1 VGRGGEAVSSG
12 QNQKSGVWAGL
23 NNARL
28 DFNERDHRAMIVMM
42 ICHYD
47 DTNSSGGLDKQARL
61 LSRTMRAAGG
71 DVVMLASTRKWSRAG
86 WADDNGVR
94 VRYFWTYASPQV
106 SGRYFPASLIWA
118 CQLLLW
124 ISWHRRDITI
134 VHCHQIRIHAFVA
147 AIARKI
153 FGIPSILKS
162 ATGGVGADIKAIGS
176 RKYFGAWGRRFIVR
190 NTDRFI
196 ATTNSIEEDLLRY
209 GVDRS
214 RVAVIPNG
222 LRLPPMA
229 RGEHEPER
237 ARKALFL
244 GRMAADKNPLPLAR
258 AACEVAAAQG
268 IQVDFWG
275 RGALQSELQDVIA
288 DGGEQANVR
297 YCGFTDDPSSVLG
310 QYGFLLIASAAEG
323 LSNSMLEAMAH
334 GVVPIATRV
343 SGCIDHIISGVT
355 GFYFEGTD
363 QESLVAGLRR
373 ISEVQV
379 EDWLTMSQNVKTYA
393 YERFDIQNVVQS
405 YFALYADLVR
415 EGRDAR

>member
-1 VGRGGEAVSSG
+1 
-12 QNQKSGVWAGL
+12 
-23 NNARL
+23 
-28 DFNERDHRAMIVMM
+28 MIVMM

-94 VRYFWTYASPQV
+94 VRSFWTYASPQV

-118 CQLLLW
+118 LQLLLW
-124 ISWHRRDITI
+124 VILHHREITVI
-134 VHCHQIRIHAFVA
+134 HCHQIRIHAFVA
-147 AIARKI
+147 SIARKL

-162 ATGGVGADIKAIGS
+162 ATGGAGADIKAIGS
-176 RKYFGAWGRRFIVR
+176 RKYFGAMGRRFIVR

-209 GVDRS
+209 GVNRS

-222 LRLPPMA
+222 LRLPPMT
-229 RGEHEPER
+229 REEHQPER

-244 GRMAADKNPLPLAR
+244 GRIAADKNPLPLAR
-258 AACEVAAAQG
+258 AALEVAATRG
-268 IQVDFWG
+268 ICVDFWG
-275 RGALQSELQDVIA
+275 RGNLQSELQDVIA
-288 DGGEQANVR
+288 GAGEQANVR
-297 YCGFTDDPSSVLG
+297 YCGFTDDPNSVLG

-343 SGCIDHIISGVT
+343 SGCIDHITSGTT
-355 GFYFEGTD
+355 GFYFEATD
-363 QESLVAGLRR
+363 HESLVAGLRR
-373 ISEVQV
+373 LADLSV
-379 EDWLTMSQNVKTYA
+379 EEWATMSRNVKTYA
-393 YERFDIQNVVQS
+393 YERFDIRNVVQS
-405 YFALYADLVR
+405 YFSLYADLVR
-415 EGRDAR
+415 EGRSAR